1 MAADVFL
8 SFHLICDCC
17 RARVVSC
24 FIITRVTV
32 LVGVYCYWYG
42 SIRFLCCIS
51 ISSYRT
57 GGCLLLLVWQHS
69 ILVLYL
75 YIELPYWWVS
85 IVTGME
91 AFDSCALYL
100 YIELPYLWVSIVT
113 GMAALDYCAISLY
126 RVTVLVGVYCYWYD
140 SIRFLCYIS
149 ISSYRTGG
157 CLLLLVW
164 QHSILVLYLY
174 FELPYWWVSIVTGME
189 AFDSCAL
196 YLYIELPYWW
206 VSIVT
211 GMAAFDSCAISLF
224 RVTLLVGVYCY
235 WYGSI
240 RFLCYISISSYRTGG
255 CLLLLVWQHSIL
267 VLYLYIEC
275 YSVYICSCL
284 YGLVSLCKS
293 YIRLSVCTL
302 SGFVLCII
310 CLLNKCKKW
319 QQTCFCHFI

>member
-1 MAADVFL
+1 MSSDDRGISDYNRVCL
-8 SFHLICDCC
+8 SKLGQ
-17 RARVVSC
+17 VLK
-24 FIITRVTV
+24 VTK
-32 LVGVYCYWYG
+32 YM
-42 SIRFLCCIS
+42 
-51 ISSYRT
+51 
-57 GGCLLLLVWQHS
+57 
-69 ILVLYL
+69 VLYL

-85 IVTGME
+85 IVTGMA
-91 AFDSCALYL
+91 AFDS
-100 YIELPYLWVSIVT
+100 
-113 GMAALDYCAISLY
+113 CAISLY

-196 YLYIELPYWW
+196 YLYIE
-206 VSIVT
+206 
-211 GMAAFDSCAISLF
+211 
-224 RVTLLVGVYCY
+224 
-235 WYGSI
+235 
-240 RFLCYISISSYRTGG
+240 
-255 CLLLLVWQHSIL
+255 
-267 VLYLYIEC
+267 C

>member
-32 LVGVYCYWYG
+32 LVGVYCYLYG

-75 YIELPYWWVS
+75 YI
-85 IVTGME
+85 
-91 AFDSCALYL
+91 
-100 YIELPYLWVSIVT
+100 
-113 GMAALDYCAISLY
+113 
-126 RVTVLVGVYCYWYD
+126 
-140 SIRFLCYIS
+140 
-149 ISSYRTGG
+149 
-157 CLLLLVW
+157 
-164 QHSILVLYLY
+164 
-174 FELPYWWVSIVTGME
+174 ELPYWWVSIVTGME